1 MPNQSEKRNYNTN
14 LVWFNKIQKRFLCMY
29 GGIRKKNVRIMR
41 KLGAFTQRIVFFS
54 FYPRFRNIIKYL
66 KCIYFCGSYGPPSLS
81 SDTYTNI
88 WAKKF
93 GSARSALLHTRPS
106 RNWLSAL
113 LRCVYTQRNLLETL
127 LDQPEIRL
135 YLQCTNWLGS
145 KRTSVWFKINRK
157 MVNTTWFRFDSIRF
171 RKDFS
176 VCVSPGSGRHD

>member
-1 MPNQSEKRNYNTN
+1 MTGNWQLIAAHARGNIFGIILYQTEIKLYLEFFEWFGTKRKSIWCQIN
-14 LVWFNKIQKRFLCMY
+14 LRSVITIQIWFDLTRFRKDFSACTVVLE
-29 GGIRKKNVRIMR
+29 KKNVRIMR

-113 LRCVYTQRNLLETL
+113 LRCVYTQRNLLK
-127 LDQPEIRL
+127 P
-135 YLQCTNWLGS
+135 Y
-145 KRTSVWFKINRK
+145 
-157 MVNTTWFRFDSIRF
+157 
-171 RKDFS
+171 
-176 VCVSPGSGRHD
+176 